1 MHEAVIADQNLFL
14 VQGDQHHYFVWEEC
28 GFKLRSY
35 HHTIS
40 THDTCAVRVS
50 ALAGGNFIFPEGI
63 ELLSAVYAVTIST
76 PVFKDLEIHLQHC
89 LDISD
94 QREIKNVSFAV
105 ASTVSSTSGYK
116 FYLVDDER
124 FTLHN
129 EYGSIRISSN
139 ACYCIVFR
147 KEHSIVK
154 PIPCAG
160 KSEMKLSTN
169 AQEAVEESQD
179 EEENGGDGSSYKE
192 SVAKEQDVHSSA
204 NGGEDEDQGSN
215 DESGVGESGEGNSDG
230 NESSDKEPSDEKKTN
245 GEESDE
251 IETTDEEKTDSDE
264 TDESSES
271 ENEKGKKECMAYY
284 SILIYTYLRGLHN
297 TIIIIICKNVSFL

>member
-63 ELLSAVYAVTIST
+63 ELASAVYAVTIST
-76 PVFKDLEIHLQHC
+76 PVLKDLEIQLQHC

-94 QREIKNVSFAV
+94 QQVIKNVSFAV
-105 ASTVSSTSGYK
+105 AFSVSSTSGYE
-116 FYLVDDER
+116 FHLMDDER
-124 FTLHN
+124 FTLQN
-129 EYGSIRISSN
+129 GCGSIRISSN
-139 ACYCIVFR
+139 ACYCIVFK

-160 KSEMKLSTN
+160 KSEMMLSTN
-169 AQEAVEESQD
+169 AQETVEGSQD
-179 EEENGGDGSSYKE
+179 EENGGDESSYKG
-192 SVAKEQDVHSSA
+192 SVAKEQDVHSTA

-215 DESGVGESGEGNSDG
+215 DGSGEEEVGEGGEGNSDG
-230 NESSDKEPSDEKKTN
+230 DESSDSKTSDEEKIN
-245 GEESDE
+245 GEESSE

-264 TDESSES
+264 TDDSSES
-271 ENEKGKKECMAYY
+271 DNKKGKEECIAYC
-284 SILIYTYLRGLHN
+284 SIHLCTYG
-297 TIIIIICKNVSFL
+297 SA